1 MEYWTEERVKLP
13 FQRSIFLVHLSRP
26 PDVSPGGGSGSE
38 RQRVVIPA
46 KLALASPSR
55 NPGNWIK
62 PGFPKFTD
70 QVQHFLYKVLRWDRS
85 MNSFHWNNV
94 VPLPG
99 IAKPGK
105 QSAKSR
111 QLWIARHRL

>member
-1 MEYWTEERVKLP
+1 MRAEIGTRGLSLRSCRKYDMYGRTSVMPLTEARFSASLV
-13 FQRSIFLVHLSRP
+13 RSIVM
-26 PDVSPGGGSGSE
+26 
-38 RQRVVIPA
+38 I
-46 KLALASPSR
+46 ASL
-55 NPGNWIK
+55 GL
-62 PGFPKFTD
+62 PKFTD

>member
-1 MEYWTEERVKLP
+1 MRPFSFSVDERKLMNHSFENACQDDPQKEEAT
-13 FQRSIFLVHLSRP
+13 
-26 PDVSPGGGSGSE
+26 GY
-38 RQRVVIPA
+38 VIPA
-46 KLALASPSR
+46 KAGIQANSA
-55 NPGNWIK
+55 GNK

-70 QVQHFLYKVLRWDRS
+70 QVQHFLYKVLQWDKS